1 MNMHVKN
8 TASSCSNFIDFFH
21 RPNYSGAMKRLQ
33 AYRFEL
39 KISPS
44 QTQQLYKIAGSCR
57 YVYNKAL
64 VLQKSR
70 YEEGLK
76 KLNYA
81 GLCRELTV
89 WRNDPKTAWLRAC
102 PSQALQQSLKDL
114 ERAYQNFF
122 QKRADYPQRK
132 RRGVKDAFR
141 YPQGV
146 KLDQPNARVFLPKLG
161 WTRYRK
167 SREVLG
173 ELSNVTISR
182 HCDKWYVSIQT
193 EYEAKEAV
201 HPSKTAIGV
210 DVGIAQFATLSD
222 GIFFEGV
229 NSFKH
234 HQHSLA
240 ACQRRLSKKKKFS
253 QNWKKTVF
261 KLGRLHRK
269 LAHVRQDYLHKV
281 THAISKNHAMVCI
294 EDLQVK
300 QMSKSAKGT
309 LAFPGKGVKAKSGL
323 NRSILDQGWR
333 EFRRQLEYK
342 QDWRGGLVVVVPPH
356 YTSQTCPVC
365 SHVDA
370 GNRPTQAHFKCLS
383 CAYENNA
390 DRVAAMNIL
399 RAGHAQLACGELAR
413 LGHSVNQ
420 EPAEAVQVKVA

>member
-1 MNMHVKN
+1 
-8 TASSCSNFIDFFH
+8 
-21 RPNYSGAMKRLQ
+21 MKRLQ

-44 QTQQLYKIAGSCR
+44 QSQQLYKIAGSCR
-57 YVYNKAL
+57 HVYNKAW

-70 YEEGLK
+70 YEAGLK

-81 GLCRELTV
+81 GLCRELTR
-89 WRNDPKTAWLRAC
+89 WRNDPKTTWLRAC

-122 QKRADYPQRK
+122 QKRADFPRRK
-132 RRGVKDAFR
+132 RRGVRDAFR

-146 KLDQPNARVFLPKLG
+146 KLEQSNARVFLPKLG
-161 WTRYRK
+161 WIRYRK

-173 ELSNVTISR
+173 ALSNVTISR
-182 HCDKWYVSIQT
+182 YCDKWYMSIQT
-193 EYEAKEAV
+193 EYEVKEAI

-222 GIFFEGV
+222 GTFFEAV

-234 HQHSLA
+234 HQNSLA

-269 LAHVRQDYLHKV
+269 IAHVRQDYLHKV

-309 LAFPGKGVKAKSGL
+309 LAHPGKGVKAKSGL
-323 NRSILDQGWR
+323 NRSILDQGWH

-356 YTSQTCPVC
+356 YTSQTCPAC
-365 SHVDA
+365 GHVDA
-370 GNRPTQAHFKCLS
+370 GNRQTQAGFRCLS

-390 DRVAAMNIL
+390 DQVAAMNIL
-399 RAGHAQLACGELAR
+399 RAGHARLACGELAR
-413 LGHSVNQ
+413 LGRSMNQ
-420 EPAEAVQVKVA
+420 EPTEAIQVKVV